1 MSGGTCTLGMV
12 CSAEPG
18 PFAPRCTKQ
27 QFRVFNPFAKSLQ
40 FIPFGNQVDNLV
52 RMSRKALLIGDH

>member
-1 MSGGTCTLGMV
+1 MV